1 MSRFLNWDAYF
12 KKKKEQTHIKCRLL
26 ASTIHKKT
34 STLVGCLHILRMLRG
49 QKKKMSNLEGS
60 KLLGAPNMFFFFFN
74 YKLWGAS
81 VASKIRTQ
89 SFAVNERE
97 VNLLVPNCHLGLTID
112 EWPGNRP
119 LVYGWT
125 GGGPR
130 LQGKFAHHFRRI
142 YVIYLKFV

>member
-1 MSRFLNWDAYF
+1 MHISR
-12 KKKKEQTHIKCRLL
+12 KKKNKLTSNVGYLHPQYIRKPQHWSVVCTYSECSVAKRKKCP
-26 ASTIHKKT
+26 T
-34 STLVGCLHILRMLRG
+34 SKVP
-49 QKKKMSNLEGS
+49 SYLER
-60 KLLGAPNMFFFFFN
+60 PICFFFFN